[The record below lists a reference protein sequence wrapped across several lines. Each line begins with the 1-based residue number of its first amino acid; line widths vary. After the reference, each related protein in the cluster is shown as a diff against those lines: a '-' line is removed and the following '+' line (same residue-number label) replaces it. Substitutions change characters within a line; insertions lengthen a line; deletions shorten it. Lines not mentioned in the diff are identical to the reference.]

1 MKDDEGEGVRRRD
14 RIREKESTDLL
25 RVFGAGLE
33 GADRVGGTEGAPVPD
48 LAAHCRLLGSK
59 VTLM

>member
-1 MKDDEGEGVRRRD
+1 MIQEEEKNK
-14 RIREKESTDLL
+14 REKSKDLL

-33 GADRVGGTEGAPVPD
+33 GVDRVGGTEGAPVPD
-48 LAAHCRLLGSK
+48 LAAHCRLFGSK

>member
-1 MKDDEGEGVRRRD
+1 MMKRRMG
-14 RIREKESTDLL
+14 RIEKERKNTNLL

-48 LAAHCRLLGSK
+48 LAAH
-59 VTLM
+59 